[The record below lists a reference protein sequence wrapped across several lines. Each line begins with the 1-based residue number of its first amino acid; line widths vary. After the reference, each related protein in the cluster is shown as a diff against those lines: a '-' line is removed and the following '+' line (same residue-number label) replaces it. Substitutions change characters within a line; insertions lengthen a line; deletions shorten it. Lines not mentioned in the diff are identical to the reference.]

1 MTQVS
6 LLVVVLLGLAGLA
19 LFLHREGAARWATA
33 LFAFPL
39 GVMSYFLVGIAI
51 PRWTGVGRFY
61 SVPFGA
67 MAIRDWHII
76 ASALTWAILWY
87 FLLRAAWRVKLE
99 R

>member
-6 LLVVVLLGLAGLA
+6 FLMVLVLGMTALG
-19 LFLHREGAARWATA
+19 LFLHRQSAGRWATLA
-33 LFAFPL
+33 FSFPL
-39 GVMSYFLVGIAI
+39 GAMSYFLVGIAI

-67 MAIRDWHII
+67 MAIRDWHIV
-76 ASALTWAILWY
+76 ASALTWMVLWY
-87 FLLRAAWRVKLE
+87 FLLRAAWRAKLE

>member
-1 MTQVS
+1 MTQIS
-6 LLVVVLLGLAGLA
+6 FLLVVLLGLAGLGV
-19 LFLHREGAARWATA
+19 LLHRQGAARWATLVFA
-33 LFAFPL
+33 LPL

-67 MAIRDWHII
+67 MTIRDWHIV
-76 ASALTWAILWY
+76 ASALIWMILWY
-87 FLLRAAWRVKLE
+87 FLLRAAWRAKLE